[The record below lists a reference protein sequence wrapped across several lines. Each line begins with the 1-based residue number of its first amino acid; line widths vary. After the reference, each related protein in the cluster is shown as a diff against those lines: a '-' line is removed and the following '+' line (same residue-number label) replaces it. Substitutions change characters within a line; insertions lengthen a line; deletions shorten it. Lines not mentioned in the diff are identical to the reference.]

1 MQANRLFN
9 KCFLVV
15 VAMLVVLAIA
25 PATAQESLNQQL
37 LVDKA
42 RITADS
48 FIADPNMIWL
58 RTHLKDAKGVLI
70 VPEFIKGAF
79 VVGGAGGTGVLLA
92 RDEEGGKW
100 SEPAF
105 YSMGSASL
113 GLQIGGQKSEVIL
126 MLMTRKAL
134 ESLYASSVKL
144 GGDFSIAAGPV
155 GLGTATKGVT
165 ADIISFAR
173 AKGAFAGVSLEG
185 AVVKVSDKSNS
196 AYYGKEVRPVDI
208 LVTREVSNPKSAEL
222 RAALTRAEE
231 RGQKEATAQ
240 GPSRFVYAK
249 TTVNIR
255 SGPGTNHSVIRKATE
270 GERLDYISLE
280 GDWYKLKV
288 AEGKPQEWAHRSV
301 VTTP

>member
-1 MQANRLFN
+1 MKKVKF
-9 KCFLVV
+9 FSVFFSLVP
-15 VAMLVVLAIA
+15 AMLIMLAIA
-25 PATAQESLNQQL
+25 PATAQEALNQQL
-37 LVDKA
+37 LIDKA
-42 RITADS
+42 RIIVDR
-48 FIADPNMIWL
+48 FVADPNMIWL
-58 RTHLKDAKGVLI
+58 RTHLKDTKGVLI

-92 RDEEGGKW
+92 RDEETGKW

-113 GLQIGGQKSEVIL
+113 GLQIGGQNSEVIL
-126 MLMTRKAL
+126 MLMKRKAL

-144 GGDFSIAAGPV
+144 GGDFSIATGPV
-155 GLGTATKGVT
+155 GVGTAAKGVT

-173 AKGAFAGVSLEG
+173 AKGAFIGVSLEG

-222 RAALTRAEE
+222 RAALTRIEE
-231 RGQKEATAQ
+231 KGQQEAMTQ
-240 GPSRFVYAK
+240 GPSQFVYAK
-249 TTVNIR
+249 TTINIR
-255 SGPGTNHSVIRKATE
+255 SGPGMNHPVIRKATE
-270 GERLDYISLE
+270 GEELEYISLE

-288 AEGKPQEWAHRSV
+288 AEGNPQEWVHRSV